1 MSRSTILL
9 AKDHNLSV
17 RIMRDVNYIL
27 KFSVKTSVDLAD
39 IIGLLSLHYLRKMII
54 VQNKLMFR
62 YTTKYIAKQMNI
74 NTL

>member
-54 VQNKLMFR
+54 VQNKLST
-62 YTTKYIAKQMNI
+62 YCLDILPNI
-74 NTL
+74 LLNK